1 MQLFRRHEVKHIL
14 LKRERGENPSPC
26 LSRINAYLCLRPKV
40 QKNGS
45 SNQGAKVHNF
55 RDEATGLQQ

>member
-14 LKRERGENPSPC
+14 LKRERGENLPSPC

-40 QKNGS
+40 QKDGPCKS
-45 SNQGAKVHNF
+45 LEK
-55 RDEATGLQQ
+55 ETLLMLPKY

>member
-14 LKRERGENPSPC
+14 LKRKRGENPPLR